1 MLNSG
6 AEGFIPVDVPQSWQA
21 AQEPQLQSLER
32 DLGEDIQAEAQAAA
46 DKDCVCTVCKRPLI
60 SGQRRFRPRS
70 LQHYECGQKV
80 DLARK
85 RCNVTEEAKFLT
97 IIIRMI
103 IVIFLFV
110 FSLTEFIYKL
120 RKITY
125 LLPFRGR
132 HTAPR

>member
-21 AQEPQLQSLER
+21 AQEPQLSSLER
-32 DLGEDIQAEAQAAA
+32 ELGDEAAEPQTAKGKH
-46 DKDCVCTVCKRPLI
+46 DVCTVCQKPLVL
-60 SGQRRFRPRS
+60 GQKRFRPRS
-70 LQHYECGQKV
+70 LQHYECGARV

-85 RCNVTEEAKFLT
+85 RCNSSDEAKFLT
-97 IIIRMI
+97 IIISMI

-110 FSLTEFIYKL
+110 FSLTEFTYEL
-120 RKITY
+120 PKITF

-132 HTAPR
+132 HTASR